1 MKLIN
6 IFLSL
11 ILFYSLNTTYAHA
24 DINKIIN
31 LANNGDA
38 HSQFILGAIYSQGEG
53 VMCAE
58 KTGGFNLVNYRH
70 SSGVYHEQET
80 EDLHRRI

>member
-38 HSQFILGAIYSQGEG
+38 HSQFILGAIS
-53 VMCAE
+53 C
-58 KTGGFNLVNYRH
+58 H
-70 SSGVYHEQET
+70 
-80 EDLHRRI
+80 